1 MIIYGF
7 KKFFPITLDLL
18 KHSLDLDQNN
28 ATHLKKFENLSREI
42 QNEKQLN
49 NIDLLEVSKN
59 YELISEDDLIP
70 REKLEI
76 FKYSDDLGPK
86 LTNLFE
92 EILNEK
98 SMNKETN
105 SNVKV
110 KEK

>member
-1 MIIYGF
+1 M
-7 KKFFPITLDLL
+7 
-18 KHSLDLDQNN
+18 
-28 ATHLKKFENLSREI
+28 
-42 QNEKQLN
+42 
-49 NIDLLEVSKN
+49 SKN